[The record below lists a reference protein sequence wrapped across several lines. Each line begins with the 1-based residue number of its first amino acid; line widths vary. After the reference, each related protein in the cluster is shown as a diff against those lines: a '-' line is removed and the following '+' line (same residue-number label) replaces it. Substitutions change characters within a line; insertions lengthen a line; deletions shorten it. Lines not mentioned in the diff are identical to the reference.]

1 MRLDVITI
9 FPEYL
14 EPLRHALLGKAI
26 EQGILSVGVHDL
38 RDWATGNHKSVD
50 APPLGGG
57 PGMVMLPEVWGRALD
72 DVATGRAGTELA
84 TAAAHRND
92 KLRHDDVEQVAPRPY
107 PAGRD
112 GANTAPTPNTAN
124 KAHRADGAQPAH
136 SEFEDEDDSKPLLLA
151 PTPAGTPFTQADAQA
166 WSREE
171 HIVFACGRYEGIDQ
185 RVFDDARRNY
195 RVREVSIGDYVLIGG
210 EVAVLVIAEAVTRL
224 VPGVLGNT
232 ESHEEDSFSD
242 GLLEGPS
249 YTKPR
254 QWRGIDVPEV
264 LLSGDHG
271 KIARWRR
278 DQSLERTRHVR
289 PDLIERARR
298 ENLLDKDDLFTLDAQ
313 ELSTD
318 IAVIMNAVAWEK
330 TRNKL
335 AKKLR
340 RAGYLADNIS
350 VELMDT
356 RCEPDNIVVNQYLAA
371 EDRPLLD
378 PVYRVVVEGRSA
390 LPPRKATAVVVGAL
404 PGVEYWYGTTAAA
417 AAGDA
422 GKKGTGEPSIS

>member
-1 MRLDVITI
+1 MRLDIVTI

-14 EPLRHALLGKAI
+14 DPLRHALLGKAI
-26 EQGILSVGVHDL
+26 EQKILSVGVHDL
-38 RDWATGNHKSVD
+38 RDWAMGNHKSVD

-72 DVATGRAGTELA
+72 DVAAGRTGTELD

-92 KLRHDDVEQVAPRPY
+92 KRRHDEVARVAPRPY
-107 PAGRD
+107 AADTAGEVD
-112 GANTAPTPNTAN
+112 
-124 KAHRADGAQPAH
+124 
-136 SEFEDEDDSKPLLLA
+136 KPLLLV
-151 PTPAGTPFTQADAQA
+151 PTPAGQPFTQADAQA

-185 RVFDDARRNY
+185 RVFEDAEKTY

-224 VPGVLGNT
+224 IPGVLGNT

-249 YTKPR
+249 FTKPR
-254 QWRGIDVPEV
+254 QWRGIDAPEV

-278 DQSLERTRHVR
+278 DQSLERTRRVR
-289 PDLIERARR
+289 PELIAKARA
-298 ENLLDKDDLFTLDAQ
+298 EGTLDKDDLFTLDARDAT
-313 ELSTD
+313 TD
-318 IAVIMNAVAWEK
+318 LHVIMNATAWEK
-330 TRNKL
+330 AQNKV

-340 RAGYLADNIS
+340 RAGFIA
-350 VELMDT
+350 ELIDVAPIDD
-356 RCEPDNIVVNQYLAA
+356 RCHPDNSLVNQYLAA
-371 EDRPLLD
+371 EEGPLLD
-378 PVYRVVVEGRSA
+378 PVYRVVVKGRTVLEPARATAAVVNA
-390 LPPRKATAVVVGAL
+390 LPQ
-404 PGVEYWYGTTAAA
+404 VEYWQGTTAL
-417 AAGDA
+417 AGRR
-422 GKKGTGEPSIS
+422 